1 MALTSEK
8 WIELVTAYF
17 QGLLEGSGVRAS
29 RITVDT
35 GITGT
40 STTPAAFN
48 TGLSDSVMY
57 DIYISTASGS
67 IGNVYQCTLGGDE
80 STALWQYKFTI
91 PTGAPGDDGADAHVF
106 FKYSAVSPTQ
116 DSDLTDNPSAYIGVY
131 SGMES
136 SAPSAW
142 DSYTW
147 YQWRGNNTFLKWSN
161 TEPSQDSDLRDT
173 PAPYIGFYVGSAVSA
188 PTTYASYT
196 WYYIKGE
203 NGNGLVIK
211 DVKADYATLLS
222 EIVNPAVGDA
232 YAVGSTVPYTIY
244 IYLTSGWTSFG
255 TLSAATA
262 GDISIV
268 DIGGFYESATVEG
281 ALQEAGAALLQ
292 KTNLAV
298 IAAGYSNMGTY
309 ALGVFCINGGVF
321 YECTTAIETAEE
333 WTGAHWT
340 QRDIGYVLKSLADAV
355 STKAVQANDITA
367 MLAAASWTGTEAPY
381 TQTVAA
387 SGVTAASKIFV
398 GLADT
403 ATDAQYTAALGALLR
418 ATAQGVDSV
427 TITAI
432 GALPETDI
440 PVLIRIVG

>member
-17 QGLLEGSGVRAS
+17 QGLLEESGVRAS

-40 STTPAAFN
+40 SATPAAFN
-48 TGLSDSVMY
+48 TGLSDSVIY

-80 STALWQYKFTI
+80 SAALWQYKFTI
-91 PTGAPGDDGADAHVF
+91 PAGAAGDDGADAHVF
-106 FKYSAVSPTQ
+106 FKYSPVNPTQ

-136 SAPSAW
+136 SAPAAW

-147 YQWRGNNTFLKWSN
+147 YQWRGNNTFFKWSN

-173 PAPYIGFYVGSAVSA
+173 PAPYIGFYIGSAVSA
-188 PTTYASYT
+188 PTTYTSYT

-211 DVKADYATLLS
+211 DIKADYATLLS
-222 EIVNPAVGDA
+222 EIVNPVVGDA
-232 YAVGSTVPYTIY
+232 YAVGSSIPYTIF

-255 TLSAATA
+255 TLSAAIA

-268 DIGGFYESATVEG
+268 DIGGYFESATVEG
-281 ALQEAGAALLQ
+281 ALQEAGTALLQ

-298 IAAGYSNMGTY
+298 IAAGYGNSTY
-309 ALGVFCINGGVF
+309 ALGAFCTKDGTF
-321 YECTTAIETAEE
+321 YECTTTIETAEE
-333 WTGAHWT
+333 WTAGHWT

-355 STKAVQANDITA
+355 SAKAALVTDITA
-367 MLAAASWTGTEAPY
+367 TLAAASWTGTETPY

-387 SGVTAASKIFV
+387 SGVMASSKIFV

-403 ATDAQYTAALGALLR
+403 VTDAQYTAALAAQLR
-418 ATAQGVDSV
+418 ATAQGTDSV
-427 TITAI
+427 TIAAI
-432 GALPETDI
+432 GTKPEIDL